1 MNLIILIIM
10 YIVFVFLLVFF
21 IDVSE
26 DITTFNWIQIW
37 LMIIVITLIGTS
49 ILIELGIVN
58 C

>member
-1 MNLIILIIM
+1 MNLVLLIIL
-10 YIVFVFLLVFF
+10 YIVFGFLFVFF

-49 ILIELGIVN
+49 ILVELEIVN

>member
-1 MNLIILIIM
+1 MNLVLLIIL
-10 YIVFVFLLVFF
+10 YIVFGFLLVFF

-49 ILIELGIVN
+49 ILVELEIVN